1 MTPCSGEGPHH
12 LDHDHKHIV
21 QSHLLWNGKESLC
34 GAVVLECMM
43 TPSQMNELLTVLSG
57 WCWILSLFRVNYKIQ
72 DGKRLLA
79 EFSPTVY
86 TFWNIQEIA
95 SSNT

>member
-1 MTPCSGEGPHH
+1 MY
-12 LDHDHKHIV
+12 IY
-21 QSHLLWNGKESLC
+21 
-34 GAVVLECMM
+34 
-43 TPSQMNELLTVLSG
+43 
-57 WCWILSLFRVNYKIQ
+57 ILSLFRVNYKIQ